1 MNIENIHTILKE
13 IAKEELSWEQ
23 ELPTTSLSQSLDSMQ
38 KMSLVVAIED
48 RFEICFE
55 PEEEEAIDSIE
66 QLIQFIQEKT
76 SEGVNI

>member
-1 MNIENIHTILKE
+1 MNIENIHIILKE
-13 IAKEELSWEQ
+13 IAKEELGWEQ

-55 PEEEEAIDSIE
+55 PEEEEAIDSIA

-76 SEGVNI
+76 TYGVTS

>member
-76 SEGVNI
+76 QEGVNI